1 MPNNA
6 TSNGSCLYKDENHQ
20 AITIR
25 WAADDGNLEDF
36 NSITITF
43 ERNQSKYTIK
53 LNFLASHVF
62 LWC

>member
-43 ERNQSKYTIK
+43 ERNQSRYTITE
-53 LNFLASHVF
+53 FLSITC
-62 LWC
+62 LLIMC